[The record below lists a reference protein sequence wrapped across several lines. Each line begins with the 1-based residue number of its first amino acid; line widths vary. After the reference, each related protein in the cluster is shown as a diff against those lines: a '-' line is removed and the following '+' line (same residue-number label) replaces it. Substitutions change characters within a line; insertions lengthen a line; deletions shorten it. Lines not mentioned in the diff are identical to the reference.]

1 MKILELMSFDMGEFS
16 LIAENEIEQGL
27 LRRFLDLRQR
37 TSLRA
42 HTWQYD
48 MPNKRR
54 PNELVVISLDLRLAE
69 DSVFEELPKPGHHG
83 PDEKDK

>member
-1 MKILELMSFDMGEFS
+1 MKILELISFDLGEFS
-16 LIAENEIEQGL
+16 LIAGNEIEQGL

-54 PNELVVISLDLRLAE
+54 RTELVVTSLDLRLAE
-69 DSVFEELPKPGHHG
+69 DSMFVELPEPGYHG
-83 PDEKDK
+83 PDEKNK